1 VARPSGSSF
10 PIPKLWVP
18 LDKNEGGV
26 KGKDILSSVGHRFF
40 AREVEDQDSGNE
52 NLTLIT
58 RGGHLLPKTVP
69 PTIDT
74 A

>member
-1 VARPSGSSF
+1 MAYPFLPTPPQLR
-10 PIPKLWVP
+10 LP
-18 LDKNEGGV
+18 LDKNEGAV
-26 KGKDILSSVGHRFF
+26 KDKDIPSSAGHRFF

-58 RGGHLLPKTVP
+58 CGGGLLPRTVP
-69 PTIDT
+69 PTIDS